1 MYFDASMYAS
11 GCPTATVS
19 SISRRERKMEKQ
31 QGKDIRDSDI
41 YGIIYDWKGLKEENS
56 LYTVKQLKL
65 LDESYVPQERYDGAF
80 WGNKT
85 YMAFRLTGRTPEETD
100 ENIRAFLT
108 GRYNESA
115 DMPYIEGWYWETV
128 GENLFTGE
136 KNETTLEH
144 IRRLQI
150 PENELRMKEETGAI
164 EEIKLLPG

>member
-1 MYFDASMYAS
+1 ME
-11 GCPTATVS
+11 
-19 SISRRERKMEKQ
+19 RRQE
-31 QGKDIRDSDI
+31 KDILDSDI

-56 LYTVKQLKL
+56 LYTVAQLKA
-65 LDESYVPQERYDGAF
+65 LDEAFVPQERYDGAF

-85 YMAFRLTGRTPEETD
+85 YMAFRLNGNTPAETD

-108 GRYNESA
+108 GKYNEAA
-115 DMPYIEGWYWETV
+115 DMPYVEGWYWETV
-128 GENLFTGE
+128 EENLFTGE

-150 PENELRMKEETGAI
+150 PEDELRMKEETSAI

>member
-1 MYFDASMYAS
+1 M
-11 GCPTATVS
+11 
-19 SISRRERKMEKQ
+19 ERQ
-31 QGKDIRDSDI
+31 QENIICDSDI

-56 LYTVKQLKL
+56 LYTVKQLKA

-100 ENIRAFLT
+100 DNIRAFLT
-108 GRYNESA
+108 GKYNETG

-128 GENLFTGE
+128 EENLFTGE

-150 PENELRMKEETGAI
+150 PEDDLRMQENLQTVDEDFSPKI
-164 EEIKLLPG
+164 